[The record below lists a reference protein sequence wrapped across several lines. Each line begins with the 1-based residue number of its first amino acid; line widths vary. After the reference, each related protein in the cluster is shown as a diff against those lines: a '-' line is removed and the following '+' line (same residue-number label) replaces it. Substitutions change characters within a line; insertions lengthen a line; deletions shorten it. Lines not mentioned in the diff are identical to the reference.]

1 MIIDND
7 KDSRSNQ
14 CGSKGFHQWPSGRIG
29 ERRAILVGT
38 SRLKCGWK
46 GASVQRFPQQSTER
60 FLLLTSFGFSLGG
73 MEPGITSIVNTCVHG
88 GNRRALLELWTIRS
102 HLKVEILALPGSY
115 DPSQFLAKLDS
126 EMAIIEAGIE
136 KLSPTP
142 PLRLAVSASVSKRSL
157 RLLRRAARCRPGP

>member
-1 MIIDND
+1 MRMETGFR
-7 KDSRSNQ
+7 SRAFHSN
-14 CGSKGFHQWPSGRIG
+14 
-29 ERRAILVGT
+29 
-38 SRLKCGWK
+38 
-46 GASVQRFPQQSTER
+46 PQSA

-73 MEPGITSIVNTCVHG
+73 MEPAITSVVNTCVRG

-136 KLSPTP
+136 KLSPTA
-142 PLRLAVSASVSKRSL
+142 PLRRDVSASVSKRSL
-157 RLLRRAARCRPGP
+157 RILRRAARCRPGPMSYNGKIP